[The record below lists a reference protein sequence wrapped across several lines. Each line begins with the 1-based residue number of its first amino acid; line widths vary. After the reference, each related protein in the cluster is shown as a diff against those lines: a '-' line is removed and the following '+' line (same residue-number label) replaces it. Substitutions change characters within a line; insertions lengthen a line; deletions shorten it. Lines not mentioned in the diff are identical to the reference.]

1 MSQVFKERLFF
12 LMKMQIP
19 EAFMVAM
26 SPSALPLLTT
36 VSNFSASVVAIG

>member
-1 MSQVFKERLFF
+1 MSQVFKKRLFS

-19 EAFMVAM
+19 EAFMVAI